1 MVELALALAF
11 MVGLVLSILLDSHLS
26 CLLAYLLTCL
36 IARYH
41 LLRFRFLLNCNSAI
55 LFLLWEMIKTVLLG
69 SDDWE
74 KHMHW
79 AAAL

>member
-26 CLLAYLLTCL
+26 CLLTCL

-55 LFLLWEMIKTVLLG
+55 FLLLWEMIKTVLLG

>member
-1 MVELALALAF
+1 MVEMALAF
-11 MVGLVLSILLDSHLS
+11 MVGLFLLKLLDSHLS
-26 CLLAYLLTCL
+26 CLLACL

-55 LFLLWEMIKTVLLG
+55 FFLLWEMIKTVLLG

>member
-11 MVGLVLSILLDSHLS
+11 MVGLFCRFYWTLTFPA
-26 CLLAYLLTCL
+26 CLLTCL

>member
-11 MVGLVLSILLDSHLS
+11 MVGLVFVDSTGLSPF
-26 CLLAYLLTCL
+26 LLACLLTCL

>member
-1 MVELALALAF
+1 MVEMVLAF
-11 MVGLVLSILLDSHLS
+11 MVWACFVEITGLSSF
-26 CLLAYLLTCL
+26 LLACL

-55 LFLLWEMIKTVLLG
+55 FFLALG
-69 SDDWE
+69 NDQDCTTRFHDWE

>member
-1 MVELALALAF
+1 MVEMVLAF
-11 MVGLVLSILLDSHLS
+11 MVWACFVEITGLSSF
-26 CLLAYLLTCL
+26 LLACL

-55 LFLLWEMIKTVLLG
+55 FFLLWEMIETVLLG

>member
-1 MVELALALAF
+1 MVGLALALAF
-11 MVGLVLSILLDSHLS
+11 MVGLILSILLDSHLS
-26 CLLAYLLTCL
+26 CLLTCL

>member
-26 CLLAYLLTCL
+26 CLLTCL

-55 LFLLWEMIKTVLLG
+55 FFLLWEMIKTVLLG